1 MIAEINISQR
11 ILRSNVLLWNV
22 WESGKKDKL
31 ENSEGEKVMLILTMN
46 FNIEK
51 LQKCDLL
58 RVFQYKA
65 L

>member
-1 MIAEINISQR
+1 MFYCGMYGR
-11 ILRSNVLLWNV
+11 V
-22 WESGKKDKL
+22 GKKDKL

-58 RVFQYKA
+58 
-65 L
+65 

>member
-1 MIAEINISQR
+1 MIAEINISQKM
-11 ILRSNVLLWNV
+11 LRSNVLLWNV
-22 WESGKKDKL
+22 WESGKKGKL

-58 RVFQYKA
+58 
-65 L
+65 

>member
-1 MIAEINISQR
+1 MIAEINISQKM
-11 ILRSNVLLWNV
+11 LRRNVLLWNV

-58 RVFQYKA
+58 
-65 L
+65 

>member
-1 MIAEINISQR
+1 MIAEINISQKM
-11 ILRSNVLLWNV
+11 LRSNVLLWNV

-58 RVFQYKA
+58 
-65 L
+65 